1 MEQGLQPS
9 PAVPAA
15 LPDLPEGIAE
25 PFPRLQ
31 SEEIAAEETPTP
43 SPRAEAAAN
52 QPEDDMWAADADE
65 EAEEADGEAA
75 QATEE
80 AAVQPDAEAARAA
93 HEAAA
98 AAAAA
103 LEEEES
109 FLLPCERVCILSRT
123 STGIDVSLDIQCLS
137 MEAGYTFSALMTLD
151 GLTSCVKKTCTENGT
166 RSRYRRPLCCQSDT
180 IHTLCD
186 SIHLTNALSGR
197 KVTCISPCSLHIG
210 SGCEEDSCMF
220 AGVTLDT
227 AYRVRV

>member
-1 MEQGLQPS
+1 MEQGLEPS

-15 LPDLPEGIAE
+15 LPDLLEGVAE

-43 SPRAEAAAN
+43 SPRAEAAAD

-80 AAVQPDAEAARAA
+80 AAVQPDAEAAAAEAEAARAA
-93 HEAAA
+93 QEAAA

-109 FLLPCERVCILSRT
+109 FLLPCERVCILPRT
-123 STGIDVSLDIQCLS
+123 STGIDVSLDIQLLS
-137 MEAGYTFSALMTLD
+137 MDAGYTFSALMII
-151 GLTSCVKKTCTENGT
+151 
-166 RSRYRRPLCCQSDT
+166 P
-180 IHTLCD
+180 
-186 SIHLTNALSGR
+186 
-197 KVTCISPCSLHIG
+197 
-210 SGCEEDSCMF
+210 
-220 AGVTLDT
+220 
-227 AYRVRV
+227 